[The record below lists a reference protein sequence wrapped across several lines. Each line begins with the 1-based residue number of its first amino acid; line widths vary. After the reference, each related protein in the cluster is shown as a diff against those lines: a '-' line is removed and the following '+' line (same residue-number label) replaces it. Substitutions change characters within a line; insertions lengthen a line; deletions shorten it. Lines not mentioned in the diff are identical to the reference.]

1 MLHLFGNVVSRFW
14 YLMLAGWILALAICW
29 AKAPPWNDV
38 AQDRE
43 FAFLPADAPSRK
55 AEDIYAK
62 AFPDDKVASNVVLVL
77 HRASSQGTQLDKDLK
92 FIEEILEP
100 GLRQIAASEGGLAS
114 EAAPPDEQLFGNKTP
129 TTPAPAAPT
138 QRPMIARIR
147 TPNDPEAGALMVSPD
162 DRALVVE
169 VELTTEMLS
178 KDTWPTIDKI
188 EKLVA
193 DLKQTGKVPAGLDIT
208 VTGSAL
214 IGRDH
219 IEGELQSARAT
230 EILTI
235 VLVVTLLLLIYR
247 APLIALIPL
256 MTVFLVVQ
264 LSLHALAI
272 LGKAG
277 YINLFEGIQIYVTI
291 LTYGAGVDY
300 CIFFIARYREEL
312 EAGTSPADA
321 VRKAIEGVG
330 PAIAASAGTV
340 IIGIGMMV
348 FAQFGKFHEAGYAVP
363 FSILLVFFASLTFSP
378 ALLRLAGHW
387 AFWPRHVEKLELE
400 KIAKPTSGDRRR
412 WLHRFGDLSTMW
424 DALGDLVLRRPG
436 MLWLGSMALMVP
448 FMIAGIVYERH
459 LSYDLIADL
468 PANATSVAGTQLLE
482 KHFPQGILGPTT
494 VVLVDPQTDFSSDAG
509 RAQIERLTNQLREH
523 KDILGLADIRTLT
536 APLGITSASTRE
548 IRELKIPQ
556 EARNAG
562 ARRAALERYVSDL
575 GERKKTGTRLELI
588 LNRSPFSQE
597 SLQNLPEIQ
606 NAIAAALPKATRDQT
621 QIYVSGTTSSIADL
635 ETVMKGDRVRIQV
648 LVLVAV
654 FLILIVLLRE
664 LVVPLYLLLSVLFSY
679 FVTLGATYLVF
690 WALDPSGFAGLDW
703 KVAIFLFTILIA
715 VGEDYNIFLITRVH
729 EEQQR
734 FGKLNGIIHALV
746 RTGPIISNCGIIMA
760 GTFASLMAGSLQEMK
775 QLGFALC
782 FGVILDTFVVRP
794 IIVPAFLVLR
804 QRGKFSLAGWSH
816 QTKPR
821 PSPQQAFPA
830 ANFQAK

>member
-1 MLHLFGNVVSRFW
+1 
-14 YLMLAGWILALAICW
+14 MLAGWVLALAVCW
-29 AKAPPWNDV
+29 AAAPPWNDV

-43 FAFLPADAPSRK
+43 FAFLPAEVQSRK

-62 AFPDDKVASNVVLVL
+62 AFPDDQLASNVVLVL
-77 HRASSQGTQLDKDLK
+77 HRASSEGTQLDKDLK
-92 FIEEILEP
+92 FIEETLEP

-114 EAAPPDEQLFGNKTP
+114 EAAPPDEPLFGS
-129 TTPAPAAPT
+129 PAPTAPASTTPT
-138 QRPMIARIR
+138 QRPTIARIR
-147 TPNDPEAGALMVSPD
+147 TPNDPEAGALLVSPD
-162 DRALVVE
+162 DKALVVE

-193 DLKQTGKVPAGLDIT
+193 DLKQSGKVPAGLDIT
-208 VTGSAL
+208 LTGSAL
-214 IGRDH
+214 VGRDH

-235 VLVVTLLLLIYR
+235 VLVVTLLLVIYR

-256 MTVFLVVQ
+256 VTVFLVVQ

-312 EAGTSPADA
+312 EAGTAPADA

-330 PAIAASAGTV
+330 APVAASAGTV

-387 AFWPRHVEKLELE
+387 AFWPRHVEKLEL
-400 KIAKPTSGDRRR
+400 AKNGKPVSGDRRR
-412 WLHRFGDLSTMW
+412 WLRRFGDLSTMW

-436 MLWLGSMALMVP
+436 MLWLGSMALMIP
-448 FMIAGIVYERH
+448 FMIVGIVFERH

-468 PANATSVAGTQLLE
+468 PPHATSVAGTQLLE
-482 KHFPQGILGPTT
+482 KHFPSGILGPMT
-494 VVLVDPQTDFSSDAG
+494 VVLVDPETDFGSDTG
-509 RAQIERLTNQLREH
+509 RAEVEHLTNQLREH

-562 ARRAALERYVSDL
+562 ARRAALQRYVSDL

-606 NAIAAALPKATRDQT
+606 RAIVAALPEEARDRT

-664 LVVPLYLLLSVLFSY
+664 FVVPLYLLLSVLFSY

-690 WALDPSGFAGLDW
+690 WALDPSGFVGLDW

-729 EEQQR
+729 EEQRR
-734 FGKLNGIIHALV
+734 FGMLNGIIHALV

-760 GTFASLMAGSLQEMK
+760 GTFASLVAGSLQEMK
-775 QLGFALC
+775 ELGFALC

-804 QRGKFSLAGWSH
+804 QNGKLSVVGWNP
-816 QTKPR
+816 QGKLKPA
-821 PSPQQAFPA
+821 PQPPMPA
-830 ANFQAK
+830 ARLQAK